1 MQISKTTSQTIDF
14 LRFPLIIG
22 IVFLH
27 NGSAV
32 AFGDKTI
39 GVDNS
44 VICFYIRMIIKTLSE
59 TAVPLFFIISGFLFF
74 YNFEMSF
81 QCYKRKLAS
90 RTKTLIIPY
99 LFWNAFYFLFVLSL
113 QSIPALSHFFN
124 TNNKPLIQYN
134 LFDYFDAF
142 TGFIGS
148 NPIAYQF
155 WFIRDL
161 IIMSFLSPL
170 FYFCVKRFKFP
181 AFLVFFCLWY
191 FDLFDFHFIRNNSL
205 FFFFCGC
212 IITTMDFKTN
222 IFNKFGNYIVAAFI
236 VLFTLFILGNYYN
249 CKPPHIFCLSN
260 NCIKLIFKVVLLVQ
274 LAAFW
279 IISIN
284 LKTTTFYSMFLRLSQ
299 YSFFVF
305 AAHEPTLSVIRKLSY
320 RFLPKLDGISGLI
333 QSITY
338 IFLIPG
344 ITIITVLFI
353 GYIIKM
359 AAPKPYAFVTGG
371 RGK

>member
-1 MQISKTTSQTIDF
+1 MQISETTSQTINF

-27 NGSAV
+27 NNPVA

-44 VICFYIRMIIKTLSE
+44 LICFYTQMIIKALSE
-59 TAVPLFFIISGFLFF
+59 TAVPLFFIISGILFF

-99 LFWNAFYFLFVLSL
+99 LFWNAFYFIFVLSL

-124 TNNKPLIQYN
+124 PNNKPLIQYN
-134 LFDYFDAF
+134 FLDYFDAF
-142 TGFIGS
+142 TGTISS
-148 NPIAYQF
+148 NPVAYQF

-170 FYFCVKRFKFP
+170 FYFCLKRFKLQTLL
-181 AFLVFFCLWY
+181 ALFCLWY
-191 FDLFDFHFIRNNSL
+191 FNLFDFHFIRNNSL

-212 IITTMDFKTN
+212 IISTTDFQIT
-222 IFNKFGNYIVAAFI
+222 ILNKFGNYIVVAFI

-249 CKPPHIFCLSN
+249 CMPLHAFCLSN
-260 NCIKLIFKVVLLVQ
+260 NCINLIFKIVLLVQ
-274 LAAFW
+274 LTSFW
-279 IISIN
+279 IIASN
-284 LKTTTFYSMFLRLSQ
+284 LKTTTFYSMFLRLSP

-305 AAHEPTLSVIRKLSY
+305 AAHEPTLSVIRKVCY
-320 RFLPKLDGISGLI
+320 RFIPQYEGIIGLI
-333 QSITY
+333 QCIAY

-344 ITIITVLFI
+344 ITIITVLLI
-353 GYIIKM
+353 GYTIKM
-359 AAPKPYAFVTGG
+359 VAPKPYAFVTGG
-371 RGK
+371 R